1 MLTRICYVLL
11 LSFALPTCILADDHW
26 VKIGS
31 AKARVSENTLT
42 IFPATE
48 TSFSKLRFHISHGD
62 VILHQARVYLAK
74 GEVFHVNLQKSIK
87 GSNNGDKRQGYSQI
101 IPLITSH
108 RSPIKKVKVF
118 YKFKQ
123 QKKPSQQ
130 VSIELLGVPAEQS

>member
-11 LSFALPTCILADDHW
+11 LSFVLPTCILAEDQW
-26 VKIGS
+26 VEVGS

-48 TSFSKLRFHISHGD
+48 AAFSKLRFHISHGD

-74 GEVFHVNLQKSIK
+74 GEVFHINLQKSIK
-87 GSNNGDKRQGYSQI
+87 SSKNGDDGQSYSRTV
-101 IPLITSH
+101 PLITSQQ
-108 RSPIKKVKVF
+108 SSIKKVTVF

-123 QKKPSQQ
+123 QHTPSKQ
-130 VSIELLGVPAEQS
+130 VKIELMGVPIP